1 MKERL
6 EALRDAAFKE
16 IQDNIDLNELE
27 ELRVKFLGKK
37 GEITKI
43 LRDMGKVSAEMRPI
57 IGQMANEVRADL
69 ENKISETK
77 EILKTK
83 AQKQK
88 VASETID
95 IKIGRASCRERM

>member
-43 LRDMGKVSAEMRPI
+43 LRDMGKLSAETVSYTHLTLP
-57 IGQMANEVRADL
+57 
-69 ENKISETK
+69 TK
-77 EILKTK
+77 RI
-83 AQKQK
+83 
-88 VASETID
+88 V
-95 IKIGRASCRERM
+95 